1 MLRKLS
7 RKRGFTLIELMI
19 VVAIVGILAVL
30 AIFGVRK
37 YLANSK
43 TAEATNTIGMINQLA
58 NGAYEKERAVSELA
72 IGVSA
77 TAVHQLCGTSNQVP
91 ANVGSVSNKKYTPDP
106 AADYLKRVVGTNDE
120 TNGWICLKFEM
131 NQPQYFAYLYTK
143 AAAPTF
149 TGGTTPVAAANLP
162 ANMTGANG
170 WTSCAAGDLDGDG
183 NNSLFCVGG
192 FIDANFTPHTTTQIA
207 KADEEE

>member
-43 TAEATNTIGMINQLA
+43 TAEATNTIGMINQLSVA
-58 NGAYEKERAVSELA
+58 AYEKERAVSELA
-72 IGVSA
+72 VGVSA
-77 TAVHQLCGTSNQVP
+77 ASVHQLCATSDQVP
-91 ANVGSVSNKKYTPDP
+91 NTVASVANKKYTPDP
-106 AADYLKRVVGTNDE
+106 AADYLARGANNNE
-120 TNGWICLKFEM
+120 TKGWICLKFEM
-131 NQPQYFAYLYTK
+131 NQPQYYSYKYTL
-143 AAAPTF
+143 AAAPAF
-149 TGGTTPVAAANLP
+149 AGGTTPVAAAALP
-162 ANMTGANG
+162 AAMTAANG
-170 WTSCAAGDLDGDG
+170 WNSCAAGDLDGDT

-192 FIDANFTPHTTTQIA
+192 FTDATNTPHTSTQVA

>member
-1 MLRKLS
+1 MLRKIS

-43 TAEATNTIGMINQLA
+43 TAEATNTIGMINQLSVA
-58 NGAYEKERAVSELA
+58 AYEKERAVSELA
-72 IGVSA
+72 TGVSA
-77 TAVHQLCGTSNQVP
+77 TSVHQLCGTSDQVP
-91 ANVGSVSNKKYTPDP
+91 GTVASVSNKKYTPNP
-106 AADYLKRVVGTNDE
+106 GADYLLRSATNTE
-120 TNGWICLKFEM
+120 TIGWICLKFEM
-131 NQPQYFAYLYTK
+131 NQPQYFSYRYTNG
-143 AAAPTF
+143 AAPNF

-162 ANMTGANG
+162 AASTAANG
-170 WTSCAAGDLDGDG
+170 WNACAAGDLDGDT

-192 FIDANFTPHTTTQIA
+192 FTDATNTPHTSTQIA